1 MLTCFKSFWTEKYIF
16 DFYNKGY
23 VTACLN
29 PKVHTMPADPLAH
42 VIPRA
47 SAGTV
52 LTYLS
57 EYSTLIACHA
67 VTFKK
72 EVYLPYCWEKIW
84 IIQLLIH
91 ISYIHGTV
99 MELGPV
105 SLTISW
111 LLVDIFCWGSRAFTM
126 WISKGSKQIL
136 EGPSIEIHYRFS
148 NFRGPTG
155 FHKVPTG
162 FSGAQGGRFEN
173 TYELLNP
180 KALKIS
186 MLYENCIFQCM
197 GKIFGEEFQRFP
209 LKFHTKYLTHALK
222 DVHFIHRWKFKSS

>member
-1 MLTCFKSFWTEKYIF
+1 MLTCFKFFWPEKYIF
-16 DFYNKGY
+16 NFYNMGY
-23 VTACLN
+23 VTACLY

-42 VIPRA
+42 IITKA
-47 SAGTV
+47 SAATV

-84 IIQLLIH
+84 IIHFLIH

-99 MELGPV
+99 MELGSV
-105 SLTISW
+105 SLTISKF
-111 LLVDIFCWGSRAFTM
+111 LVDIFCWGSGALTT

-136 EGPSIEIHYRFS
+136 ECPSIEINYRFS

-155 FHKVPTG
+155 FHKVSIG
-162 FSGAQGGRFEN
+162 FSGALGGVSKTLMSF
-173 TYELLNP
+173 
-180 KALKIS
+180 
-186 MLYENCIFQCM
+186 
-197 GKIFGEEFQRFP
+197 
-209 LKFHTKYLTHALK
+209 
-222 DVHFIHRWKFKSS
+222 